1 MVSIRHIPITT
12 YFLVCYWDK
21 PRSYLDIL
29 EVDSRDASDSLV
41 NFEGELGD
49 EILLQ
54 LSGGL
59 PTTALRGV
67 DRLNSMMQNSQ
78 MLLQIGSS
86 LVKSGKCSQ
95 WK

>member
-12 YFLVCYWDK
+12 YFLVYYWDK

-29 EVDSRDASDSLV
+29 EVDSSDASDSSV
-41 NFEGELGD
+41 NSEGELGD

-54 LSGGL
+54 LSGSL

-67 DRLNSMMQNSQ
+67 DRLNGMMQNSQ
-78 MLLQIGSS
+78 MLLQIGSL